1 MKQDV
6 SAAEGWKGD
15 SGPQRYRLVAD
26 LIDPSALDAFH
37 AAAVGLSHAGGGNA
51 GKTGEETVV
60 GCRRFR

>member
-6 SAAEGWKGD
+6 SAVAGRQRN
-15 SGPQRYRLVAD
+15 SGPQRRRSVAD
-26 LIDPSALDAFH
+26 LIDPSALNAFY
-37 AAAVGLSHAGGGNA
+37 AAAVGLSHAGGGDA